1 LIVQLAM
8 FGFATK
14 QADKAIRTRVE
25 KKLKSYSDRAESIP
39 KKLQI
44 MSGWDRLWFLVLGC
58 LFLGCLFLGFAIF
71 LHEVWGGVLLLAPIG
86 CFYTY
91 RAIVGIKLEVGG
103 IGSKYEDDR
112 ISEIAQEI
120 AKTRL
125 GSVFVCEALMTL
137 AFLFIEVT
145 VMMLVVIASI
155 IGALVGGI

>member
-1 LIVQLAM
+1 M
-8 FGFATK
+8 KF
-14 QADKAIRTRVE
+14 
-25 KKLKSYSDRAESIP
+25 
-39 KKLQI
+39 
-44 MSGWDRLWFLVLGC
+44 
-58 LFLGCLFLGFAIF
+58 
-71 LHEVWGGVLLLAPIG
+71 
-86 CFYTY
+86 
-91 RAIVGIKLEVGG
+91 GG

-112 ISEIAQEI
+112 ISEIAQKI